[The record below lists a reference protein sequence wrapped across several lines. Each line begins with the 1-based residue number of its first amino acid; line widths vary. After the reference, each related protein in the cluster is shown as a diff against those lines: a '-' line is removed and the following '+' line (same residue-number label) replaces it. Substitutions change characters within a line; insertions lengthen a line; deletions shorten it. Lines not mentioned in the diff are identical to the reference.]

1 MSSGTSGPTVKLPA
15 SRLRRSGPPGATA
28 IDWAWRGALALLAVA
43 GAWLVFVAVRPLP
56 VPAADAVE
64 GDAVPMLSVPRP
76 TDEAN
81 DHRRALLAKLSSV
94 NLFDAER
101 ESWSTRAQ
109 DGSGVDPV
117 AGGGKPGHRTK
128 GGKLPDAKGQQAAGE
143 GAPSVI
149 VRGDALPEDMKQAI
163 AGLALRAVFADGR
176 GKPVAMISRVFA
188 GPNPFLADP
197 FSAGDEFEDKQFP
210 QAKWRVESVEVAERR
225 VVLSRGGVTT
235 ALELYPLVAA
245 PKPAP
250 EPAAAVPAGPEV
262 IVRSANEARA
272 DLISGGLS
280 EADADRLLLLA
291 GMSEDDAATQAR
303 LDDLAAASAATA
315 DPNKPAKRKGP
326 PPGMESIIK
335 LMREAAKPV
344 EPTPQEIRPTD
355 DKAPSANPR

>member
-1 MSSGTSGPTVKLPA
+1 
-15 SRLRRSGPPGATA
+15 
-28 IDWAWRGALALLAVA
+28 
-43 GAWLVFVAVRPLP
+43 
-56 VPAADAVE
+56 
-64 GDAVPMLSVPRP
+64 
-76 TDEAN
+76 
-81 DHRRALLAKLSSV
+81 
-94 NLFDAER
+94 
-101 ESWSTRAQ
+101 
-109 DGSGVDPV
+109 
-117 AGGGKPGHRTK
+117 
-128 GGKLPDAKGQQAAGE
+128 
-143 GAPSVI
+143 
-149 VRGDALPEDMKQAI
+149 
-163 AGLALRAVFADGR
+163 
-176 GKPVAMISRVFA
+176 
-188 GPNPFLADP
+188 
-197 FSAGDEFEDKQFP
+197 
-210 QAKWRVESVEVAERR
+210 